1 MRLGIDFGT
10 THTVVAAV
18 DRGNYPVVAFEWGDA
33 FPSTIAIDEDS
44 GEVLHGQQAEAS
56 VERPEWRVLR
66 SFKRMLRAVGP
77 EHEIRIG
84 SHHFLVADLLAEH
97 LARLREALVS
107 ESNAGLRRREKL
119 TAAVSVPAHASN
131 DQRFLTLDAFR
142 RAGFDVV
149 SLLNEPSAA
158 GFEYGQRFERTITS
172 RREHVLVY
180 DLGGGTFDASLIHMR
195 GLANEVVQS
204 AGLPD
209 LGGTDFDDAILA
221 LVIDAAQLRDL
232 GAKERDALRE
242 ACREQKERLT
252 PNTRRFI
259 VDLERFGKDPL
270 AIPIA
275 KVYEVCD
282 ALVDRTLGVLEDVL
296 GRAGG
301 GPAAGELAGIYVV
314 GGGSGWAP
322 IPRRLRALYG
332 AQRVKRSTQP
342 QAATAIGLACH
353 LDDEAG
359 YRLTDCLT
367 RSFGVWREASAG
379 AEITFDP
386 IFERDTPLPARGDP
400 PLEVVRR
407 YRAAH
412 NVGHFRYVECGALR
426 DGGPFGQIVPWQGV
440 HFPFEAALRDQEDL
454 SEHPVVRGGDGTGPE
469 VEERYTCSSTGVFE
483 AELTCLED
491 GYSRKFRLARPKA
504 RRRSS
509 SPAD

>member
-10 THTVVAAV
+10 THTVVATV

-33 FPSTIAIDEDS
+33 FPSTIPIAEDT
-44 GEVLHGQQAEAS
+44 GEVLHGIEAEAVGDRS
-56 VERPEWRVLR
+56 GWRVLR

-84 SHHFLVADLLAEH
+84 EHSFLVADLLVGH
-97 LARLREALVS
+97 LSRLRQALVS
-107 ESNAGLRRREKL
+107 ESNAVLRRREKL

-142 RAGFDVV
+142 RAGFEVV

-158 GFEYGQRFERTITS
+158 GFEYGHRFERTITS

-195 GLANEVVQS
+195 GLASEVVHS

-221 LVIDAAQLRDL
+221 LVIEAAGLDGL
-232 GAKERDALRE
+232 EPLERDVLRE
-242 ACREQKERLT
+242 ACRDQKERLT
-252 PNTRRFI
+252 PNTRRVI
-259 VDLERFGKDPL
+259 VDLERFGRDPL
-270 AIPIA
+270 ALPVA
-275 KVYEVCD
+275 RLYEVCE
-282 ALVDRTLGVLEDVL
+282 ALVERTLSVLDDVL
-296 GRAGG
+296 AGTSD
-301 GPAAGELAGIYVV
+301 GPSTAELAGIYVV

-322 IPRRLRALYG
+322 IPRRLRALFG
-332 AQRVKRSTQP
+332 TQRVKRSTQP
-342 QAATAIGLACH
+342 RAATAIGLACH
-353 LDDEAG
+353 LDDDAG

-367 RSFGVWREASAG
+367 RCFGVWREGAAG
-379 AEITFDP
+379 AEITFDA
-386 IFERDTPLPARGDP
+386 IFQRDTPLPATGEP

-412 NVGHFRYVECGALR
+412 NVGHFRYVECSSLR
-426 DGGPFGQIVPWQGV
+426 DGGPFGQIVPWRGV
-440 HFPFEAALRDQEDL
+440 FFPFEGSLRGADDL
-454 SEHPVVRGGDGTGPE
+454 SGHPVVRLTDGPGPE

-483 AELTCLED
+483 ATLACLED
-491 GYSRKFRLARPKA
+491 GYSRTFRLARPRA
-504 RRRSS
+504 SRRPRSE
-509 SPAD
+509 

>member
-10 THTVVAAV
+10 THSVVATV

-33 FPSTIAIDEDS
+33 FPATIAIAEES
-44 GEVLHGQQAEAS
+44 GEVLHGMEAEAAAD
-56 VERPEWRVLR
+56 RPGWRVLR
-66 SFKRMLRAVGP
+66 SFKRMLRAAGP

-84 SHHFLVADLLAEH
+84 EHGFLVVDLLAGH
-97 LARLREALVS
+97 LSRLREALAS
-107 ESNAGLRRREKL
+107 ESNAGLRRRDKL

-158 GFEYGQRFERTITS
+158 GFEYSHRFERTITS

-195 GLANEVVQS
+195 GLANEVVGS

-221 LVIDAAQLRDL
+221 LVIDAADLRGLD
-232 GAKERDALRE
+232 AKQRDVLRE

-259 VDLERFGKDPL
+259 VDLERFGRDPL
-270 AIPIA
+270 ALPVA
-275 KVYEVCD
+275 KVYEACD
-282 ALVDRTLGVLEDVL
+282 TLVERSLSVLDDVL
-296 GRAGG
+296 GGTRD
-301 GPAAGELAGIYVV
+301 GPSAGELAGIYVV

-332 AQRVKRSTQP
+332 TQRVKRSTQP

-353 LDDEAG
+353 LDEEAG
-359 YRLTDCLT
+359 HRLTDCLT
-367 RSFGVWREASAG
+367 RSFGVWREAAAG

-386 IFERDTPLPARGDP
+386 IFERDTPLPAKGEP

-412 NVGHFRYVECGALR
+412 NVGHFRYVECGSLR

-440 HFPFEAALRDQEDL
+440 FFPFAGALREVDDL
-454 SEHPVVRGGDGTGPE
+454 SDRPVIRIPDGAGPE

-483 AELTCLED
+483 ATLTCLAD
-491 GYSRKFRLARPKA
+491 RYSRTFRLARPRA
-504 RRRSS
+504 RRRK
-509 SPAD
+509 PRT